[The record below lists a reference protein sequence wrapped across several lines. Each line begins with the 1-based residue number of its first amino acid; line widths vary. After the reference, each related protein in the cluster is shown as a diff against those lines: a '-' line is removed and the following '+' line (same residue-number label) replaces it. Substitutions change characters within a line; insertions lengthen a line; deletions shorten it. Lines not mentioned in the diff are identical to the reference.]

1 MLKVNDVE
9 LKELFKELKQNNEIG
24 FERLYSNYNRL
35 VYKIAFSILK
45 NKEDSEDIVQI
56 VFSKIYK
63 MDRQKL
69 PNDKEASWLYTV
81 TKNEVISLLRKKN
94 NYIDIDSIYDI
105 EDKDSEINNII
116 DQIEFNRLIDRL
128 SNKEKE
134 IVSLKILTNLS
145 FTEIGKL
152 VNEPTGTV
160 KWRYYK
166 SVHTLK
172 ILLSNLGMFVITFVI
187 GVKAMFSDRVQK
199 QEQIKED
206 SVIEETTKEENE
218 KEEIKSDSTE
228 SNFKD
233 ILQNK
238 TDKEEIKEE
247 TIINTENNNIDFYQ
261 IGILSISGVFLLFTI
276 IFTIFFAK
284 YQLKRKKKASK

>member
-94 NYIDIDSIYDI
+94 NYIDI